1 MNFLP
6 ISIDLSE
13 VIEEFSLDEET
24 SMKMSSYIIGRI
36 AQEYTLKWENLVD
49 KNLRQTREEYKRAM
63 SSFVYQVSGKT
74 EVEFSLSYRQ
84 SILPYFI
91 EEGRSPVDE
100 KPFLLN
106 SEKRKQAKDGSFYIT
121 VPFRWAT
128 PQAVADSGIFSNTM
142 PKEIYNLARRNRV
155 LKGNKIPEQY
165 RIPGVRKEINT
176 PELNVPEYI
185 HKTSLYEGLTRV
197 PASSGKEKRSQYM
210 TWRRV
215 SDKSDPNSWWNGGI
229 QAYKLMDKAL
239 DESQIDRVADMAIDE
254 YLQKL

>member
-1 MNFLP
+1 MYLP
-6 ISIDLSE
+6 ISIDLE
-13 VIEEFSLDEET
+13 DLIEEFELDSEQSLQL
-24 SMKMSSYIIGRI
+24 SNYIIDRI
-36 AQEYTLKWENLVD
+36 AQEYTSKWENLVD
-49 KNLRQTREEYKRAM
+49 RNLKQSRGEYKRAM
-63 SSFVYQVSGKT
+63 SATQVSTGSGAT
-74 EVEFSLSYRQ
+74 VQFELSGRV
-84 SILPYFI
+84 SPLAMWI
-91 EEGRSPVDE
+91 EEGHGPFDE
-100 KPFLLN
+100 KPGFQR
-106 SEKRKQAKDGSFYIT
+106 SDKVKEKKDGGWYLT

-176 PELNVPEYI
+176 PELNVPEYA